1 MSFTKIVSV
10 LYKTDFEENIFKL
23 KAIVVL
29 ILSPYS
35 SCRPFSLTA
44 TEDREGMEVDIATH
58 LCRV

>member
-29 ILSPYS
+29 ILSP
-35 SCRPFSLTA
+35 
-44 TEDREGMEVDIATH
+44 
-58 LCRV
+58 